1 MKGKSLLLSS
11 LIPHPSSLL
20 FMSTDAIMVLMT
32 AGSREEAVRLAD
44 ILVVARL
51 AACVQILPEIESVYH
66 WQGNIE
72 RAAEVLLLAKTTQA
86 NFAALESAVRALHS
100 YETPE
105 IIALPI
111 TAASAPY
118 LEWLVAN
125 VIPQTKDTTLSATA
139 KANSPMQNS

>member
-1 MKGKSLLLSS
+1 M
-11 LIPHPSSLL
+11 P
-20 FMSTDAIMVLMT
+20 TDAIVVLMT

-66 WQGNIE
+66 WEGKVE
-72 RAAEVLLLAKTTQA
+72 RAPEVLLLANTTLA
-86 NFAALESAVRALHS
+86 KFTPLEDAVRSLHT

-118 LEWLVAN
+118 LEWLTAN
-125 VIPQTKDTTLSATA
+125 VIPQSKDTRPSATNEKSDSA
-139 KANSPMQNS
+139 PSS